1 MVLIKWF
8 DSSSCERLISNMI
21 EEKSLQQ
28 KEFIWKKKHFI
39 IHQSSFRN
47 EIGHTHIFYIH
58 IQLLLE
64 LVIDL
69 EV

>member
-1 MVLIKWF
+1 
-8 DSSSCERLISNMI
+8 MI

>member
-1 MVLIKWF
+1 
-8 DSSSCERLISNMI
+8 MI
-21 EEKSLQQ
+21 EEESLQQ
-28 KEFIWKKKHFI
+28 KEFIRKKKLMNRHFI

-47 EIGHTHIFYIH
+47 EIGLTHIYYIH